1 MTDTERL
8 IAECRQWSLNL
19 MDQARDEEMKVRNTL
34 FQNTSQVYRDRAA
47 LLDRIV
53 AELERLSVGR
63 DDGCQT
69 PRGS

>member
-1 MTDTERL
+1 VTDTERL

-53 AELERLSVGR
+53 AELERLSGGR